1 MRALH
6 TLLLSV
12 IVLISACTGTT
23 IKKDNPPD
31 WIDGRSKHYPAQ
43 LYLTGQGSAD
53 NLNDAKDRARADLAK
68 QFEVAINERSL
79 QQQQY
84 DKQQQGEQSSEKLQ
98 QSISRQLITQ
108 TTRTVQGIEIS
119 DRWHDPSTHKHYALA
134 VLSRNKAKQNFEQQI
149 NRLDQQSKQK
159 IKQAE
164 SETDKLKK
172 TAFVQQAIDAQLKRQ
187 SIQSALQVVDTNGRG
202 KPANISLAELIRTR
216 DSLINKITLSPNTTG
231 ELEKQLQTILSSNSA
246 NAGFQISAD
255 DRGDYILTA
264 EVKLDPPLKQHQWF
278 WLRGTLELR
287 LLDKN
292 NNNIGLQ
299 RWPLKAASVT
309 TEQTEQR
316 LLSDINDIF
325 KKELR
330 TAVLSFGGSD

>member
-6 TLLLSV
+6 TLLLFT

-23 IKKDNPPD
+23 EKQNNPPG
-31 WIDGRSKHYPAQ
+31 WIDGHSKHYPTQ

-84 DKQQQGEQSSEKLQ
+84 NKQQQGEKISEELQ

-108 TTRTVQGIEIS
+108 TTRTVQGIEIADS
-119 DRWHDPSTHKHYALA
+119 WNDKTTHKYYALA
-134 VLSRNKAKQNFEQQI
+134 ALSRNKAKQNFEQQI
-149 NRLDQQSKQK
+149 NSLDQNSKQK
-159 IKQAE
+159 LKQAE

-172 TAFVQQAIDAQLKRQ
+172 SALVQQAIDAQLKHQ
-187 SIQSALQVVDTNGRG
+187 SIQSALQVVDTSGRG
-202 KPANISLAELIRTR
+202 KPATISLAELIRTR
-216 DSLINKITLSPNTTG
+216 DSLIGNIRLSASTTG
-231 ELEKQLQTILSSNSA
+231 ALSEQLQTIISANSA
-246 NAGFQISAD
+246 NAGFQISTEEQS
-255 DRGDYILTA
+255 DYSLVA
-264 EVKLDPPLKQHQWF
+264 ELKLDPPLIKNQWH
-278 WLRGTLELR
+278 WLRGTLEIR
-287 LLDKN
+287 LVDN
-292 NNNIGLQ
+292 NSNNIGLQ

-309 TEQTEQR
+309 SDQTEQR
-316 LLSDINDIF
+316 LLSDIHDIL

-330 TAVLSFGGSD
+330 TAVLVFGTTD

>member
-23 IKKDNPPD
+23 IKQDNPPD
-31 WIDGRSKHYPAQ
+31 WIDSHSKHYPAQ

-84 DKQQQGEQSSEKLQ
+84 NKQQQGEKISEELQ

-108 TTRTVQGIEIS
+108 TTRTVQGIEIADS
-119 DRWHDPSTHKHYALA
+119 WNDQTTHKHYALA

-149 NRLDQQSKQK
+149 NTFDQKSKQK
-159 IKQAE
+159 LKQAE
-164 SETDKLKK
+164 LENDKLKK
-172 TAFVQQAIDAQLKRQ
+172 TALVQQAIDAQLKRQ
-187 SIQSALQVVDTNGRG
+187 NIQSALQIVDTSGRG
-202 KPANISLAELIRTR
+202 KPASISLAELIRTR
-216 DSLINKITLSPNTTG
+216 DSLIRKITLSPNTTG
-231 ELEKQLQTILSSNSA
+231 ALEKQLLTILSSNSA
-246 NAGFQISAD
+246 NAGFQISTD
-255 DRGDYILTA
+255 NQSDYTLTA
-264 EVKLDPPLKQHQWF
+264 EVKLDPPLRKNQWF
-278 WLRGTLELR
+278 WLRGTLEIR
-287 LLDKN
+287 LLDN
-292 NNNIGLQ
+292 NRNNIGLQ

-316 LLSDINDIF
+316 LLSDINDIL

>member
-23 IKKDNPPD
+23 TKPDGKPD
-31 WIDGRSKHYPAQ
+31 WIDAHSKHYPAQ

-84 DKQQQGEQSSEKLQ
+84 DKQQQGEKSSEKLQ

-108 TTRTVQGIEIS
+108 TTRTVQGIEIT
-119 DRWHDPSTHKHYALA
+119 DNWKNQTNHKHYALA

-149 NRLDQQSKQK
+149 KTLDQQSQQK
-159 IKQAE
+159 LRQAE

-172 TAFVQQAIDAQLKRQ
+172 SALVQQAIESQLKRQ
-187 SIQSALQVVDTNGRG
+187 SVQSALQVVDTSGRG
-202 KPANISLAELIRTR
+202 KPAIISLAELIRTR
-216 DSLINKITLSPNTTG
+216 DSLINKITISPNTTG
-231 ELEKQLQTILSSNSA
+231 ALAQQLQTIVSGNSA
-246 NAGFQISAD
+246 NAGFQINTDGQS
-255 DRGDYILTA
+255 DYSLIA
-264 EVKLDPPLKQHQWF
+264 EVKLDSPLKKNQWF
-278 WLRGTLELR
+278 WLRGTLEIR
-287 LLDKN
+287 LLDN
-292 NNNIGLQ
+292 NGNNIGLQ

-309 TEQTEQR
+309 SEQTEQR
-316 LLSDINDIF
+316 LLSDIDDIL

-330 TAVLSFGGSD
+330 KALLSFGDSN